1 MKKTVLFMAVALLF
15 AACGEKSLTS
25 YVNPMVG
32 TDGHGHTF
40 PGAIVPFGM
49 IQPSPD
55 TRLDGWD
62 GCSGYHY
69 SDDTIYGFSHTH
81 LSGTGC
87 SDYGDVLLMPITLPY
102 GSDVVTC
109 VGGAYV
115 ERPEREF
122 YKSHFSHENE
132 VAQAGYYKVL
142 LDRTNTT
149 VELTADRRVAY
160 HRYTYAQDFDNAF
173 VLDLHHRDV
182 LLSGKIML
190 KDGLLVG
197 WRESSAWNPDQHLF
211 FAICSDDDLTEVLF
225 NADSTQAVVFL
236 PDGSKVHELQVA
248 ISGVDIDGAIANLNT
263 AEYEDFESARQGA
276 DSTWEAALGKLKVEG
291 GTKEQK
297 RCFYTALY
305 HCMTSPYLWSDADG
319 RYRGTDNEI
328 HTVDPGREIYT
339 VFSLWDTYRALHPL
353 LTQIEPER
361 TVDFV
366 YTAMKNFEQG
376 GELPMWELASH
387 ETHCM
392 IGYHAV
398 PMMLEAYVHLAEPDG
413 TLAGYTP
420 KQMLDAMV
428 ATSNRTEAHRAY
440 AAQGYLS
447 SEIDNESVSKTL
459 EYAYDD
465 WCIAQMAEMAGD
477 TATART
483 YWIRSQSW
491 QNIIDSNGFAHA
503 KRNGGW
509 VTPFDPTEVNN
520 HYTEANSWQYSTYVP
535 HDIDA
540 WVEWLG
546 GKDKA
551 VAFLDSLFEGH
562 NAMSGRDQADVTGLI
577 GMYAH
582 GNEPSHHAAWLY
594 TILGQPEKTEKY
606 VHKILNELYTSKPDG
621 LCGNEDCGQMSA
633 WYVLSSLGMYEV
645 CPGSGVWMKTSP
657 VFSLESAKLPILNSQ
672 FSILNLPDSL
682 RITPCPVYSDWRMQI
697 TPGRVDTFWVPR
709 ATHVKF
715 FLSDE
720 REGDYDQLLNCLA
733 EPSEPWVVEYE
744 IPGMPT
750 PKLTD
755 FTHYLCAQ
763 QDGRMM
769 SQAVPHHL
777 VRSSTDKH
785 VSYLTQ
791 PASQYTENGPEGM
804 VDRIYGT
811 TNYRIGGW
819 QGWQGDLVAV
829 VELDQEQKVSMVG
842 VNCLENMR
850 SWIFYPKSVK
860 IEYSADGKN
869 WQPYGTLGELV
880 EAPGEKSA
888 QQRQEESTTHLFAV
902 KKSVRAKYF
911 KITAENYGKLP
922 DWHISAG
929 EQAWLFADELV
940 IIY

>member
-1 MKKTVLFMAVALLF
+1 MKKILYILLACGLF

-55 TRLDGWD
+55 TRLEGWD

-87 SDYGDVLLMPITLPY
+87 EDYGDVLLMPV
-102 GSDVVTC
+102 S
-109 VGGAYV
+109 GAWKA
-115 ERPEREF
+115 ESGAWRED

-132 VAQAGYYKVL
+132 VAKAGYYKVS

-160 HRYTYAQDFDNAF
+160 HRYTFEEEQGNGF
-173 VLDLHHRDV
+173 VIDLRHRDV
-182 LLSGKIML
+182 LLDGKISL
-190 KDGLLVG
+190 TADGLIVG
-197 WRESSAWNPDQHLF
+197 HRHSSAWNPDQHLY
-211 FAICSDDDLTEVLF
+211 FAMKSNVPIQGVALSD
-225 NADSTQAVVFL
+225 DSTQAWVQL
-236 PDGSKVHELQVA
+236 PTVKQLELQVA
-248 ISGVDIDGAIANLNT
+248 ISGVDIEGAIKNLNA
-263 AEYEDFESARQGA
+263 AEYKTFDEARKGA
-276 DSTWEAALGKLKVEG
+276 NDTWEEALGKLKVEG

-305 HCMTSPYLWSDADG
+305 HSMTSPYLWSDADG

-328 HTVDPGREIYT
+328 HVADSGREVYT

-353 LTQIEPER
+353 LTRIEPER

-392 IGYHAV
+392 IGYHAI
-398 PMMLEAYVHLAEPDG
+398 PMIFEAYTQLVKPDS

-420 KQMLDAMV
+420 KQLLDAMV

-447 SEIDNESVSKTL
+447 SELDNESVSKTL

-465 WCIAQMAEMAGD
+465 WCIAQMAEYAGD
-477 TATART
+477 TAVARE

-491 QNIIDSNGFAHA
+491 QNVIDSNGFAHP

-520 HYTEANSWQYSTYVP
+520 HFTEANSWQYSTYVP

-540 WVEWLG
+540 WVKHIG
-546 GKDKA
+546 GKEKA
-551 VAFLDSLFEGH
+551 IAFLDSLFEGH

-594 TILGQPEKTEKY
+594 SLLGQPEKTEKY
-606 VHKILNELYTSKPDG
+606 VHKILNELYTSQPDG

-633 WYVLSSLGMYEV
+633 WYVLASLGRYKV
-645 CPGSGVWMKTSP
+645 CPGSYQWVKT
-657 VFSLESAKLPILNSQ
+657 KPIFTLCDD
-672 FSILNLPDSL
+672 PDGWQTFDPRDLFVEAPFNESL
-682 RITPCPVYSDWRMQI
+682 RITPCPVFDDWRMQSNRDKV
-697 TPGRVDTFWVPR
+697 TDTSAQWEGRLRSQTVR
-709 ATHVKF
+709 HIEVK
-715 FLSDE
+715 
-720 REGDYDQLLNCLA
+720 
-733 EPSEPWVVEYE
+733 
-744 IPGMPT
+744 T
-750 PKLTD
+750 
-755 FTHYLCAQ
+755 
-763 QDGRMM
+763 
-769 SQAVPHHL
+769 
-777 VRSSTDKH
+777 STDKH
-785 VSYLTQ
+785 VTYITK
-791 PASQYTENGPEGM
+791 PAPQYTENGPEGM
-804 VDRIYGT
+804 VDNIYGNI
-811 TNYRIGGW
+811 NYRIGGW
-819 QGWQGDLVAV
+819 QGWQQDMVAE
-829 VELDQEQKVSMVG
+829 VELDKEQKITMVG
-842 VNCLENMR
+842 LNCLENMR
-850 SWIFYPKSVK
+850 SWIFFPKSVK
-860 IEYSADGKN
+860 VEYSLD
-869 WQPYGTLGELV
+869 
-880 EAPGEKSA
+880 GEKWHSYGEVKNTTFEPVHS
-888 QQRQEESTTHLFAV
+888 RQEESVTHFFGVV
-902 KKSVRAKYF
+902 KISPARAKYF
-911 KITAENYGKLP
+911 RITAENFGPLP

-929 EQAWLFADELV
+929 QQAWVFVDEIV
-940 IIY
+940 IK

>member
-1 MKKTVLFMAVALLF
+1 MKRIYIVLIACALL
-15 AACGEKSLTS
+15 AGCGRDTLTS

-40 PGAIVPFGM
+40 PGAIVPFGQ

-55 TRLDGWD
+55 TRLEGWD

-69 SDDTIYGFSHTH
+69 SNDTIYGFSHTH

-87 SDYGDVLLMPITLPY
+87 EDYGDVLLMPVSGRFAPD
-102 GSDVVTC
+102 S
-109 VGGAYV
+109 GAW
-115 ERPEREF
+115 REA
-122 YKSHFSHENE
+122 YKSHFSHKNE
-132 VAQAGYYKVL
+132 TARAGYYKVL
-142 LDRTNTT
+142 LDRSHTI
-149 VELTADRRVAY
+149 VELSADRRVAY
-160 HRYTYAQDFDNAF
+160 HAYTFVDDADNA
-173 VLDLHHRDV
+173 VVIDLHHRDV
-182 LLSGKIML
+182 LLSGKIMERENMI
-190 KDGLLVG
+190 VG
-197 WRESSAWNPDQHLF
+197 WRESSSWNPDQHLHY
-211 FAICSDDDLTEVLF
+211 AIRSDVPWECVVY
-225 NADSTQAVVFL
+225 NADSTQALVRYPRGTKRV
-236 PDGSKVHELQVA
+236 ELQVA
-248 ISGVDIDGAIANLNT
+248 ISGVDINGAIGNLIL
-263 AEYEDFESARQGA
+263 AKYHSVDEARRAA
-276 DSTWEAALGKLKVEG
+276 DQTWEQALAKLEVEG

-297 RCFYTALY
+297 RCFYSALY

-319 RYRGTDNEI
+319 RYRGTDNKI
-328 HTVDPGREIYT
+328 HVVDEGREVYT

-353 LTQIEPER
+353 LTKIEPER

-398 PMMLEAYVHLAEPDG
+398 PMILEAYIHLAEPDG

-428 ATSNRTEAHRAY
+428 ATSNRTPEQRAY

-465 WCIAQMAEMAGD
+465 WCIAQMAEIAGD

-491 QNIIDSNGFAHA
+491 QNVIDSNGFAHP
-503 KRNGGW
+503 KRNGAW

-520 HYTEANSWQYSTYVP
+520 HFTEANSWQYSTYVP
-535 HDIDA
+535 HDVYT
-540 WVEWLG
+540 WVKHIG

-551 VAFLDSLFEGH
+551 IAFLDSLFEGH

-594 TILGQPEKTEKY
+594 TYLGQPEKTEKY
-606 VHKILNELYTSKPDG
+606 VHKILNELYTSQPDG

-633 WYVLSSLGMYEV
+633 WYVLSSLGRYEV
-645 CPGSGVWMKTSP
+645 CPGRGVWDTTK
-657 VFSLESAKLPILNSQ
+657 PIFKVEGFEWNNAREGMH
-672 FSILNLPDSL
+672 FCFGFPDSL
-682 RITPCPVYSDWRMQI
+682 RITPCPVFPDWRMQSNRDKV
-697 TPGRVDTFWVPR
+697 TDTSAQW
-709 ATHVKF
+709 
-715 FLSDE
+715 D
-720 REGDYDQLLNCLA
+720 GLLR
-733 EPSEPWVVEYE
+733 SQTVRHIE
-744 IPGMPT
+744 IKT
-750 PKLTD
+750 
-755 FTHYLCAQ
+755 Q
-763 QDGRMM
+763 
-769 SQAVPHHL
+769 
-777 VRSSTDKH
+777 TDKH
-785 VSYLTQ
+785 VTYLTQ

-819 QGWQGDLVAV
+819 QGWQEDMVAV
-829 VELDQEQKVSMVG
+829 VKLDKVQVVKHVG
-842 VNCLENMR
+842 IDCLENMR
-850 SWIFYPKSVK
+850 SWIFFPKNVLVEYSIDGETWEDFGAVVNTQFPTIHVRQSESVK
-860 IEYSADGKN
+860 H
-869 WQPYGTLGELV
+869 T
-880 EAPGEKSA
+880 
-888 QQRQEESTTHLFAV
+888 FAV
-902 KKSVRAKYF
+902 NGSARAKYI
-911 KITAENYGKLP
+911 KVTAKNYGLLP

-929 EQAWLFADELV
+929 EQAWIFADE
-940 IIY
+940 IIIK

>member
-15 AACGEKSLTS
+15 AACGKQSLTS
-25 YVNPMVG
+25 YVNPLVG

-40 PGAIVPFGM
+40 PGAIVPFGQ

-87 SDYGDVLLMPITLPY
+87 SDYGDLLLMPVC
-102 GSDVVTC
+102 GEWK
-109 VGGAYV
+109 V
-115 ERPEREF
+115 ESGERRDG

-160 HRYTYAQDFDNAF
+160 HRYTYNGVERNAF
-173 VLDLHHRDV
+173 VIDLHHRDV
-182 LLSGKIML
+182 LLSGKIMFR
-190 KDGLLVG
+190 DGMIVG
-197 WRESSAWNPDQHLF
+197 WRESSAWNPDQHLH
-211 FAICSDDDLTEVLF
+211 FAIRGDADLSKILF
-225 NADSTQAVVFL
+225 NEDSTFAIVYL
-236 PDGSKVHELQVA
+236 PDDTKCLELQVA
-248 ISGVDIDGAIANLNT
+248 ISGVDIQGAINNLNA
-263 AEYEDFESARQGA
+263 AEYKTFDEARQGA

-328 HTVDPGREIYT
+328 HVADSGREVYT

-353 LTQIEPER
+353 LTRIEPER

-376 GELPMWELASH
+376 GELPMWELAGH

-398 PMMLEAYVHLAEPDG
+398 PMMLEAYIHLAEEDG

-428 ATSNRTEAHRAY
+428 ATSNRTEAHRVY
-440 AAQGYLS
+440 GAQGYLS

-491 QNIIDSNGFAHA
+491 QNIIDSNGFAHP

-509 VTPFDPTEVNN
+509 LTPFDPTEVNN
-520 HYTEANSWQYSTYVP
+520 HFTEANSWQYSTYVP

-540 WVEWLG
+540 WVKHIG

-551 VAFLDSLFEGH
+551 ITFLDSLFEGH

-594 TILGQPEKTEKY
+594 TLLGQPEKTEKY
-606 VHKILNELYTSKPDG
+606 VHKILNELYSSKPDG

-633 WYVLSSLGMYEV
+633 WYVLASLGRYKV
-645 CPGSGVWMKTSP
+645 CPGSMEWVKTKP
-657 VFSLESAKLPILNSQ
+657 IFTLPEREEFLIFEAYDRIPLAPP
-672 FSILNLPDSL
+672 LPTEGEYLWL
-682 RITPCPVYSDWRMQI
+682 RITPCPVFADWRMQSNRDKV
-697 TPGRVDTFWVPR
+697 TDTSAQWDGMLRSQTVR
-709 ATHVKF
+709 HVEVK
-715 FLSDE
+715 
-720 REGDYDQLLNCLA
+720 
-733 EPSEPWVVEYE
+733 
-744 IPGMPT
+744 T
-750 PKLTD
+750 
-755 FTHYLCAQ
+755 
-763 QDGRMM
+763 
-769 SQAVPHHL
+769 
-777 VRSSTDKH
+777 STDKH
-785 VSYLTQ
+785 VTYLTQ
-791 PASQYTENGPEGM
+791 PAPQYIENGPEGM

-819 QGWQGDLVAV
+819 QGWQGDMVAV
-829 VELDQEQKVSMVG
+829 VELDKEQTVHIVG

-860 IEYSADGKN
+860 IEYSTDGKN
-869 WQPYGTLGELV
+869 WKQYGTLGELV
-880 EAPGEKSA
+880 DAPGEKSA
-888 QQRQEESTTHLFAV
+888 QQRQEESSTQLFAV
-902 KKSVRAKYF
+902 KKTARAKYL
-911 KITAENYGKLP
+911 KVTAQNYGALP

-929 EQAWLFADELV
+929 EQAWLFADE
-940 IIY
+940 IIIK

>member
-15 AACGEKSLTS
+15 AACGKQSLTS
-25 YVNPMVG
+25 YVNPLVG

-40 PGAIVPFGM
+40 PGAIVPFGQ

-87 SDYGDVLLMPITLPY
+87 SDYGDLLLMPVC
-102 GSDVVTC
+102 GEWK
-109 VGGAYV
+109 V
-115 ERPEREF
+115 ESGERRDG

-160 HRYTYAQDFDNAF
+160 HRYTYNGVEGNAF
-173 VLDLHHRDV
+173 VIDLHHRDV
-182 LLSGKIML
+182 LLSGKIMFR
-190 KDGLLVG
+190 DGMIVG
-197 WRESSAWNPDQHLF
+197 WRESSAWNPDQHLH
-211 FAICSDDDLTEVLF
+211 FAIRGDADLSKILF
-225 NADSTQAVVFL
+225 NEDSTFAIVYL
-236 PDGSKVHELQVA
+236 PDDTKCLELQVA
-248 ISGVDIDGAIANLNT
+248 ISGVDIQGAINNLNA
-263 AEYEDFESARQGA
+263 AEYKTFDEARQGA

-291 GTKEQK
+291 GTKEQR

-328 HTVDPGREIYT
+328 HAVDPGREVYT

-376 GELPMWELASH
+376 GELPMWELAGH

-398 PMMLEAYVHLAEPDG
+398 PMMLEAYIHLAEEDG

-535 HDIDA
+535 HDFFS
-540 WVEWLG
+540 WVKLVG

-551 VAFLDSLFEGH
+551 IEFLDSLFEGN

-594 TILGQPEKTEKY
+594 SMLDQPEKTEKY

-633 WYVLSSLGMYEV
+633 WYVLSSLGKYEV
-645 CPGSGVWMKTSP
+645 CPGNGVWETTK
-657 VFSLESAKLPILNSQ
+657 PIFKVSNEWKVGCREGMVMS
-672 FSILNLPDSL
+672 FALPDSL
-682 RITPCPVYSDWRMQI
+682 RITPCPVFDDWRMQMKGEK
-697 TPGRVDTFWVPR
+697 TGEVKVYTDKKVRFYSPFKKDGGLMPVLDCLEDRHNVTSFVVLPEAKEADVTFAAQVEGR
-709 ATHVKF
+709 
-715 FLSDE
+715 L
-720 REGDYDQLLNCLA
+720 
-733 EPSEPWVVEYE
+733 
-744 IPGMPT
+744 
-750 PKLTD
+750 
-755 FTHYLCAQ
+755 
-763 QDGRMM
+763 M
-769 SQAVPHHL
+769 SQPVTQHL
-777 VRSSTDKH
+777 VRTSTDKH
-785 VSYLTQ
+785 VTYLTQ
-791 PASQYTENGPEGM
+791 PAPQYTENGPEGM
-804 VDRIYGT
+804 VDNIYGT

-819 QGWQGDLVAV
+819 QGWQGDMVAV
-829 VELDQEQKVSMVG
+829 VELDQEQTVHLVG
-842 VNCLENMR
+842 INCLENMR

-869 WQPYGTLGELV
+869 WKPYGTLGELV
-880 EAPGEKSA
+880 DAPGEKSA
-888 QQRQEESTTHLFAV
+888 QQRQEESTTQLFAV
-902 KKSVRAKYF
+902 KKTARVKYL
-911 KITAENYGKLP
+911 KVTARNYGTLP
-922 DWHISAG
+922 DWHISVG
-929 EQAWLFADELV
+929 EQAWLFADE
-940 IIY
+940 IIIK